1 MIATKKLRELKR
13 YFNTKNIEKKKKK
26 ENVIVVYSFASPK
39 LSQ

>member
-1 MIATKKLRELKR
+1 MIATKKLREIKR
-13 YFNTKNIEKKKKK
+13 YFNPKNIEKKKKK